1 MSYALRIVSHGLTGI
16 RRLDP
21 GLAGLRATAVTMTAT
36 LAAYAAALLLEHAEH
51 LHTVILVQAVALAL
65 TLSRTRPGTTPSDR
79 ITALAVLPP
88 VAVAAAE
95 TSALMSRHPAAG
107 DTVFTALICATIAV
121 RRFGPR
127 AARAG
132 TLAVLPLIAV
142 LVTPPGG
149 RPPGHDQDLW
159 AGLVALIAVLCG
171 LTAQGIADRL
181 GFTRPAAAIPPAPAP
196 AAGGR
201 RLSASTRMSLQMGG
215 AVGAGFAAGHL
226 LFPQHCAWSVLTAFV
241 VCSGAR
247 GRADVV
253 HKGVLR
259 TAGAAAG
266 TAAATVTSGAF
277 GPHDARSIAV
287 IFAVLAVATWLRP
300 AGYGYWAGCVTAAL
314 SLLYGYFGQSAPD
327 LLTTR
332 LEAIAVGAVLGVA
345 ASWLILPIRSID
357 VLRHR
362 TADALAALGEFL
374 AAARQDPGHLADHQ
388 AGFDGT
394 LHRLEQIAGPLR
406 AHRLLR
412 RTAPHPADAID
423 AVRRCAAPV
432 HAITRCAAEA
442 GEVLTSPDIV
452 RLNTAVTADL
462 TRARLAV
469 GRRPLTEP
477 RPPAPT
483 PAAPGPSAD
492 ERVRAALL
500 ELDAAVRTLPPIFAQ
515 ATG

>member
-1 MSYALRIVSHGLTGI
+1 MSYALRIVSHGLTRI

-51 LHTVILVQAVALAL
+51 LHTVILVQAVALTL
-65 TLSRTRPGTTPSDR
+65 TLSRTGPGTTPADR
-79 ITALAVLPP
+79 ITALAVLPT

-95 TSALMSRHPAAG
+95 TSALMSRHPVAG

-127 AARAG
+127 ATRAG

-149 RPPGHDQDLW
+149 RAPGHDQDKW

-171 LTAQGIADRL
+171 LTARAIADRL
-181 GFTRPAAAIPPAPAP
+181 RFTRPAAAFPPVPAPAS
-196 AAGGR
+196 GSR
-201 RLSASTRMSLQMGG
+201 RLSASTRMSLQMGA

-226 LFPQHCAWSVLTAFV
+226 LFPQHWAWSVLTAFV

-259 TAGAAAG
+259 TVGAAAG
-266 TAAATVTSGAF
+266 TAVATMIAGTF
-277 GPHDARSIAV
+277 GPHDTRSIAV
-287 IFAVLAVATWLRP
+287 IFAVLAAATWLRP
-300 AGYGYWAGCVTAAL
+300 AGYAYWAGFVTAAL

-332 LEAIAVGAVLGVA
+332 LEAIVVGAVLGIA

-357 VLRHR
+357 VLRRR

-374 AAARQDPGHLADHQ
+374 AAARQEPGHLADHQ
-388 AGFDGT
+388 ARFDGC

-406 AHRLLR
+406 AHRRLR
-412 RTAPHPADAID
+412 RTVPHPADAID

-432 HAITRCAAEA
+432 HTIARCAAEA
-442 GEVLTSPDIV
+442 GQVLTAPDIV
-452 RLNTAVTADL
+452 RLNAAVTADL

-469 GRRPLTEP
+469 GRRPLTAAH
-477 RPPAPT
+477 PPAPA
-483 PAAPGPSAD
+483 PAAPGPSPD
-492 ERVRAALL
+492 ERLRAALL
-500 ELDAAVRTLPPIFAQ
+500 ELDAAVRSLPPIFAP
-515 ATG
+515 ADA